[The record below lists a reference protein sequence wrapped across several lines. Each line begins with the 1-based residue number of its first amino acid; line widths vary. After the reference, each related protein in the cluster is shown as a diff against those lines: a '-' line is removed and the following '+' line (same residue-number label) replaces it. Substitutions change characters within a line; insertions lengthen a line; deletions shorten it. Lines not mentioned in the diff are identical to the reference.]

1 LAHLRAV
8 KTGFEVKK
16 KPPAKCNISFWIRA
30 DFGLA
35 IVSLSSLS
43 GILPNDQLR
52 RLPVNIVSKWT
63 LSLRKRNKNFLFD
76 GDDQLFKSIV
86 KTAKVY
92 AEYGV
97 GKSSIWVLQNTTA
110 KVLAVDTSEHWINHV
125 RKEANAADRFDVDW
139 VNLGEIG
146 WAGRPNN
153 FERRN
158 QFKDYIQSVWSRGAE
173 PDLVLIDGRFRVA
186 CFLYSLAKANPGC
199 TILFDDYTNRP
210 NYHLVEEFLQPTGFC
225 GRQGR
230 FKVPEVLDREAILA
244 EADRFTYVMD

>member
-1 LAHLRAV
+1 M
-8 KTGFEVKK
+8 
-16 KPPAKCNISFWIRA
+16 RA

-43 GILPNDQLR
+43 GILPNYQLR
-52 RLPVNIVSKWT
+52 KLSMNIVSKWT

-76 GDDQLFKSIV
+76 GDDQLFKSAV

-110 KVLAVDTSEHWINHV
+110 KILAVDTSEHWINHV
-125 RKEANAADRFDVDW
+125 RTEANAADRFDVDW
-139 VNLGEIG
+139 VDLGAIG

-153 FERRN
+153 FERRS
-158 QFKDYIQSVWSRGAE
+158 QFTDYIQSVWSRGAE
-173 PDLVLIDGRFRVA
+173 PDLVLVDGRFRVA
-186 CFLYSLAKANPGC
+186 CFLYSLAKAKPGC

-210 NYHLVEEFLQPTGFC
+210 KYHLVEEFIKPTGFC
-225 GRQGR
+225 GRQGH
-230 FKVPEVLDREAILA
+230 FNVPETLDREAILA
-244 EADRFTYVMD
+244 EADRFSYVMD

>member
-1 LAHLRAV
+1 M
-8 KTGFEVKK
+8 
-16 KPPAKCNISFWIRA
+16 RA

-43 GILPNDQLR
+43 GILPNYQLR
-52 RLPVNIVSKWT
+52 KLPMNIVSKLT

-76 GDDQLFKSIV
+76 GDDQLFKSVV

-110 KVLAVDTSEHWINHV
+110 KILAVDTSEHWINHV
-125 RKEANAADRFDVDW
+125 RTEANAADRFDVDW
-139 VNLGEIG
+139 VDLGAIG

-153 FERRN
+153 FERRS
-158 QFKDYIQSVWSRGAE
+158 QFTDYIQSVWSRGAE
-173 PDLVLIDGRFRVA
+173 PDLVLVDGRFRVA
-186 CFLYSLAKANPGC
+186 CFLYSLAKAKPGC
-199 TILFDDYTNRP
+199 TILFDDYTNRSK
-210 NYHLVEEFLQPTGFC
+210 YHLVEEFIQPTGFC
-225 GRQGR
+225 GRQGHFR
-230 FKVPEVLDREAILA
+230 VPETLDREAILA

>member
-1 LAHLRAV
+1 M
-8 KTGFEVKK
+8 
-16 KPPAKCNISFWIRA
+16 
-30 DFGLA
+30 
-35 IVSLSSLS
+35 
-43 GILPNDQLR
+43 
-52 RLPVNIVSKWT
+52 NIVNKWT

-110 KVLAVDTSEHWINHV
+110 KILAVDTSEHWINHV
-125 RKEANAADRFDVDW
+125 RTEANAADRFDVDW

-225 GRQGR
+225 GRQGH